1 MWVYESKNS
10 AIFLSL
16 HDCEC
21 SKLRI
26 NKHTVILCMDW
37 MEVMPEHP
45 NNPYSVAHQ
54 SGEGQV
60 EFIGC
65 RNVNIRV
72 EGQDI
77 DIDSNSVDMIF
88 QSYEVLDF
96 EITQL
101 EDYFC
106 AKIYMVQNGP
116 FKDISISLIYD
127 SDVTR
132 LNEFGDESR
141 FVDFYQ
147 NM

>member
-1 MWVYESKNS
+1 MWKYESKDS
-10 AIFLSL
+10 ADFLSL

-21 SKLRI
+21 GKISI
-26 NKHTVILCMDW
+26 NRNKVVLCMDW

-45 NNPYSVAHQ
+45 DNPYETAHQ
-54 SGEGQV
+54 SSDGQV

-65 RNVNIRV
+65 RNISIRV
-72 EGQDI
+72 DGQDI
-77 DIDSNSVDMIF
+77 DIYSHPGDMIF

-96 EITQL
+96 EITKL
-101 EDYFC
+101 EDSFC

-132 LNEFGDESR
+132 FNEFGDESW
-141 FVDFYQ
+141 FVNFIQ
-147 NM
+147 K